1 MALTDRS
8 VLRSDVRPDE
18 KLASVAIPVLCGLA
32 CLFVAWA
39 FAYLD
44 RRIGRFAVEAVVWTV
59 WVGLGY
65 FLAAAN
71 LNGDGV
77 RAARL
82 AKIFTIVACVLAV
95 VPGVLMFTL
104 LRWAAFAL
112 LMVTAARAP
121 AMRTRRDFYYAL
133 AAIVAVSLL
142 VATHGNADWT
152 TWFYLG
158 PAFLCIALALAWDY
172 AAGVE
177 LGRLR
182 KTGLTLGFLAVCM
195 AVSVAVFAIVPRP
208 NILGFG
214 FLPPGTD
221 TPGRFKVDAPR
232 SGDSGDR
239 SDRGAGGES
248 GGGAGSSGAAQPSLL
263 EQAVTRMQQTLKE
276 PSLPQWQRGIVA
288 GMLGMAE
295 TYMWVRGDLV
305 LRRVSSMTPSEREE
319 ARQIAQRVASVLAV
333 LKALL
338 ALLLLAL
345 LAWGLWLLR
354 WRLAVAGALW
364 SAWLLARWKPAVSMR
379 CSALAVR
386 WMLGRRGHPMRAGQ
400 SVLEHLGSAP
410 ALPALARHWLGT
422 SLRLYSEHRFGGVG
436 ASPHA
441 AVYMRRAI
449 ESSVEIMR

>member
-18 KLASVAIPVLCGLA
+18 KLASVAIPVLCGCA

-44 RRIGRFAVEAVVWTV
+44 RRLDRFAVEAAVWTV

-65 FLAAAN
+65 FLGAVN
-71 LNGDGV
+71 LNGDAV
-77 RAARL
+77 RAART

-95 VPGVLMFTL
+95 LPGLLLFAL

-112 LMVTAARAP
+112 LLVTAARAP

-133 AAIVAVSLL
+133 AAIVAVCLL

-177 LGRLR
+177 LGPLR
-182 KTGLTLGFLAVCM
+182 KAGLTLGFLAVCV
-195 AVSVAVFAIVPRP
+195 ALSVAVFAIVPRP

-232 SGDSGDR
+232 GGDR
-239 SDRGAGGES
+239 SDRGAGGAS
-248 GGGAGSSGAAQPSLL
+248 GASAASSGDAQQSLL
-263 EQAVTRMQQTLKE
+263 EQAVTQMRETLKE
-276 PSLPQWQRGIVA
+276 SSLPQWQRGIIA
-288 GMLGMAE
+288 GMLGVAE
-295 TYMWVRGDLV
+295 TYMVVRGDLV
-305 LRRVSSMTPSEREE
+305 RGTFPGMTAAQREE

-338 ALLLLAL
+338 VLLLLAL
-345 LAWGLWLLR
+345 IAWGLWLLR
-354 WRLAVAGALW
+354 WRLALAGALW
-364 SAWLLARWKPAVSMR
+364 SAWMLARWKPAVSMR

-410 ALPALARHWLGT
+410 ALPPLPRQWMGA
-422 SLRLYSEHRFGGVG
+422 SLQLYCEHRFGGVR
-436 ASPHA
+436 ASPQA

-449 ESSVEIMR
+449 ESSAEIMR